1 MYNDDYRHI
10 HHKYNTIKYFLLNS
24 IIFINY
30 VKSKK
35 NIANLLIKG
44 LSKELVYDSLKIM
57 GLKPLKIK

>member
-24 IIFINY
+24 IISINY

-35 NIANLLIKG
+35 NIMDSLTEG
-44 LSKELVYDSLKIM
+44 LSREFVYNSLIQIR
-57 GLKPLKIK
+57 LKPLKMK